1 MFKTNKRKWF
11 FTGIAFLLITIVLVG
26 FGIKLNK
33 QEKTVTLNG
42 LNYSIGAISSTTGKN
57 VDSKL
62 SIYTKNYGNV
72 DGMEIKLNEDATI
85 TFKVAF
91 YDEDK
96 HFIAMSDALDEDFDT
111 EDIESG
117 SKYFR
122 VVVTPNQVDG
132 EDVKLN
138 VINFIQYANML
149 KITYNK

>member
-1 MFKTNKRKWF
+1 MFKTNKRKW
-11 FTGIAFLLITIVLVG
+11 TLTAIAFLLVGIVLVG

-72 DGMEIKLNEDATI
+72 DGMEIALNDDATI

-96 HFIAMSDALDEDFDT
+96 KFIAMTDALNEDFDT
-111 EDIESG
+111 ANIEEG

-122 VVVTPNQVDG
+122 VMITPNQVDG

-138 VINFIQYANML
+138 IINYIPYANML